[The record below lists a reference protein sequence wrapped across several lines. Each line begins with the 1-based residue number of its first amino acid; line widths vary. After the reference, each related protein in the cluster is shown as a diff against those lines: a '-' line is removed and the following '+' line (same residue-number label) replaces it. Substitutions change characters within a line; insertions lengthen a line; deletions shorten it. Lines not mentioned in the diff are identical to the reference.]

1 MERTDIDRIIEE
13 VRAEVLPFES
23 WERPAGET
31 AAAFAAFCAFRDFG
45 AERSVP
51 KVVGQFAKQ
60 IASAAAESEIDQKWV
75 MKKCRMWRNWAAQFK
90 WRERAEAYDQYID
103 RLKQAEKRKA
113 IEAQGEV
120 HRMITG
126 KMLQVV
132 NKKLDLMEPG
142 ELTQGNV
149 TEWVET
155 AIKTERE
162 IAGLEVGGKEKSAD
176 GWKQGEIKFTPEF
189 QGL

>member
-1 MERTDIDRIIEE
+1 MERTDMDRIIEE
-13 VRAEVLPFES
+13 VRADVLPFES
-23 WERPAGET
+23 WERLTGET

-51 KVVGQFAKQ
+51 KAVKECYGKKDGGEPADPAFLL
-60 IASAAAESEIDQKWV
+60 
-75 MKKCRMWRNWAAQFK
+75 KKCRMWRNWAAQYK

-120 HRMITG
+120 HRLITG

-142 ELTQGNV
+142 ELSQGNI

-162 IAGLEVGGKEKSAD
+162 IAGLEVGGKEKPAD

-189 QGL
+189 EGL

>member
-1 MERTDIDRIIEE
+1 M
-13 VRAEVLPFES
+13 AEAMPFES
-23 WERPAGET
+23 WERLAGET

-45 AERSVP
+45 PERSVP
-51 KVVGQFAKQ
+51 KAVNERYSKTEGGE
-60 IASAAAESEIDQKWV
+60 AADPAFLG
-75 MKKCRMWRNWAAQFK
+75 KKCRMWRGWAAQYK

-103 RLKQAEKRKA
+103 RLKQAEKRKV

-162 IAGLEVGGKEKSAD
+162 IAGLAVSGKEKSAD

-189 QGL
+189 EGL

>member
-1 MERTDIDRIIEE
+1 MERTDIDRVIEE
-13 VRAEVLPFES
+13 VRAEALPFES
-23 WERPAGET
+23 WERLAGET
-31 AAAFAAFCAFRDFG
+31 AAAFGAFCAFRDFG
-45 AERSVP
+45 AERTVP
-51 KVVGQFAKQ
+51 KAVNERYGKTEGGDPADPAFLL
-60 IASAAAESEIDQKWV
+60 
-75 MKKCRMWRNWAAQFK
+75 KKCRMWRNWAAQFK
-90 WRERAEAYDQYID
+90 WRERAADYDSYVD
-103 RLKQAEKRKA
+103 KLKQAEKRKA

-142 ELTQGNV
+142 ELSQGNV

-162 IAGLEVGGKEKSAD
+162 IAGLEVGGNEKAAV
-176 GWKQGEIKFTPEF
+176 GWKQGEIQFTPEF
-189 QGL
+189 KGL